1 MSSRHFVESQDIA
14 TLVPDSLEA
23 LTFQNPALSWDSRH
37 KSIYD
42 KGHDPDRHVS
52 VVSGGGAGHEPAHA
66 MYVGDGMLSAAVSG
80 NIFASPSVP
89 QIYNCIRNASGKAGT
104 VLIVKNYTGD
114 NFHFSQAALKA
125 RVDLG
130 ARVEVVTVGDDVS
143 LTRSKVSKV
152 GRRGLA
158 GTVLMHK
165 VVGAMAAQGKSVD
178 ECLSLCKVV
187 NGGLATIGASLGR
200 VQIPG
205 QPCASNQVP
214 ESAIELGMGIHN
226 ESGAQLLQPRPS
238 LSDLLDL
245 MLQRLLDTSDPERGY
260 VDFGIS
266 PDNVVIMVNNL
277 GSLSVLELSAITTKV
292 VRKLEERGIR
302 PRRVYSGTF
311 MTSLDGPGFSI
322 TCLRANAE
330 ILSYLDAPTSALG
343 WTSPS
348 TWHEPEGHV
357 NRTYADE
364 AIDNR
369 SRTAFG
375 GKGIH
380 SLCRSVTQIID
391 YVLVDPNTLRKAISA
406 ACHRAL
412 EAVPAITH
420 FDTIVGDGDCG
431 LTLQRGCETV
441 LKLFEDSVEISDG
454 AFDNLVRIAHAVEE
468 GMDGTSGAIYGLFFN
483 GFAAKLRD
491 SDVGGTISHSEW
503 LAAAT
508 AGLEAVQEVTPARA
522 GDRTLMDALEPFIHG
537 LKDGISNAVREA
549 QNGAEKTKGMKPAF
563 GRAVYVNEDG
573 WDQVPDPGAMGVVA
587 IVEGLGEVLIDKD
600 VS

>member
-1 MSSRHFVESQDIA
+1 MSNRHFVESQDIA
-14 TLVPDSLEA
+14 TLVPDALEA

-66 MYVGDGMLSAAVSG
+66 MYVGAGMLSAAVSG
-80 NIFASPSVP
+80 NIFASSSVP
-89 QIYNCIRNASGKAGT
+89 QIYNCVRNASGKAGT

-165 VVGAMAAQGKSVD
+165 VIGAMAAQGKSVD
-178 ECLSLCKVV
+178 ECLTVSKVV
-187 NGGLATIGASLGR
+187 NAGLATIGASLGR

-214 ESAIELGMGIHN
+214 ETAIELGMGIHN

-266 PDNVVIMVNNL
+266 PDNVVVMVNNL

-292 VRKLEERGIR
+292 VRKLGERGIR
-302 PRRVYSGTF
+302 PRRVYSGSF

-322 TCLRANAE
+322 TCLRVDAE

-343 WTSPS
+343 WTSSS
-348 TWHEPEGHV
+348 TWDEPETRAS
-357 NRTYADE
+357 RTYADE

-375 GKGIH
+375 GK
-380 SLCRSVTQIID
+380 
-391 YVLVDPNTLRKAISA
+391 VDPSVLRKAISG
-406 ACHRAL
+406 ACHSAL

-441 LKLFEDSVEISDG
+441 LKLFEDGVEISDS
-454 AFDNLVRIAHAVEE
+454 AFDNFVRIAHAVEE
-468 GMDGTSGAIYGLFFN
+468 SMDGTSGAIYGLFFN
-483 GFAAKLRD
+483 GFSAKLRD

-508 AGLEAVQEVTPARA
+508 AGLEAVQGVTPARA
-522 GDRTLMDALEPFIHG
+522 GDRTLMDALEPFIHT
-537 LKDGISNAVREA
+537 LKDGLSNAVREA
-549 QNGAEKTKGMKPAF
+549 QNGAETTKGMKPAF

-587 IVEGLGEVLIDKD
+587 IVEGLGKVLIGK
-600 VS
+600 SIS